1 MKPNRVPTK
10 THYIGSYVIKVA
22 FQIRERMNDSVC
34 DVETINHKKLDFEH
48 TLQ

>member
-22 FQIRERMNDSVC
+22 FQIRERMNDSIC
-34 DVETINHKKLDFEH
+34 DVETINHKKIRF
-48 TLQ
+48 